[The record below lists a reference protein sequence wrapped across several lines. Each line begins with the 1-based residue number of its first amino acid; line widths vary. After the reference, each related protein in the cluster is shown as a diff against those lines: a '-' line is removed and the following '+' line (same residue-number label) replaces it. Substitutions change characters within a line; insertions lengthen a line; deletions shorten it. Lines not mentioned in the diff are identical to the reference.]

1 LKVEGGKLMTKPSG
15 CRIHLAVSGLNFGV
29 SLRVAKPR
37 AKGGRLDGGNKE
49 IFRHATEGAM

>member
-1 LKVEGGKLMTKPSG
+1 MTKPSG

-29 SLRVAKPR
+29 SLRVAKQN